1 MSNTNSAAE
10 CTAADP
16 AGMPGILYPESFSSN
31 LLGTHV
37 EMAVLAELLHKKLSR
52 LSEHLKAM
60 HCDISIISTDYF
72 LCLYC
77 TTLPSEVSWNLLPL
91 PCRTADRHPEHD
103 SAETACNDLSTDLS
117 LCI

>member
-1 MSNTNSAAE
+1 
-10 CTAADP
+10 
-16 AGMPGILYPESFSSN
+16 MPGILYPESFSSN

-77 TTLPSEVSWNLLPL
+77 TALPSEVRLDPAAPAVLLMV
-91 PCRTADRHPEHD
+91 T
-103 SAETACNDLSTDLS
+103 LSMTLHKWHGS
-117 LCI
+117 IF